1 MIQKAILA
9 ASWLVQQRTAIS
21 HAQGACMLMSTVA
34 KAKSTWKSVSCNA
47 LDSRMMQEFR
57 GCPTLL
63 LCPCCCSCVVGLRL
77 QTNWSDC
84 TCFCLRREA
93 RIDQKMAR
101 REAAKEREGSPEMTR
116 LPGGGDVMGGDD
128 SLAAAKAR

>member
-1 MIQKAILA
+1 MMHEFPGMTNSSAV
-9 ASWLVQQRTAIS
+9 S
-21 HAQGACMLMSTVA
+21 ML
-34 KAKSTWKSVSCNA
+34 
-47 LDSRMMQEFR
+47 
-57 GCPTLL
+57 LL
-63 LCPCCCSCVVGLRL
+63 LCC
-77 QTNWSDC
+77 WSPIVDQVEWLYM
-84 TCFCLRREA
+84 FCLRREA